1 MEKYAKWIVG
11 GLSGNPPSNRISLRI
26 GKSGRGKELG
36 YFLHFSLRYGGVN
49 GAERENRLTA
59 EIEARAKGEGY
70 IIIS

>member
-1 MEKYAKWIVG
+1 MEKYAKWIVRDRA
-11 GLSGNPPSNRISLRI
+11 GNPPSNRIALRT

-36 YFLHFSLRYGGVN
+36 YFLHYSLRHGG
-49 GAERENRLTA
+49 GERENRLTA